1 MDIENIIYMV
11 SNQIDH
17 RLLELRVHEID
28 IML

>member
-17 RLLELRVHEID
+17 RLLEYGY
-28 IML
+28 MS